1 MTDID
6 KLTEFITDPPRAESV
21 RLTTF
26 AQSILEHADES
37 HEAMGH
43 DVTIELIEGMK
54 PVDSVNILT
63 GAVVLMQVNNTPPRH
78 PLRPKP
84 FMQGVLRAM
93 EEKNAWRT
101 RKGPQSLLA

>member
-1 MTDID
+1 M
-6 KLTEFITDPPRAESV
+6 TDPPRGEGV

-37 HEAMGH
+37 HESMGH
-43 DVTIELIEGMK
+43 DVAIELIEGME

-63 GAVVLMQVNNTPPRH
+63 GAVVLIQVNNRPPRH
-78 PLRPKP
+78 PLRPNP

-93 EEKNAWRT
+93 EEKNAWHT